1 MPMAEP
7 SSSAA
12 AGGFAAYKLAV
23 AFGLPAGVAAIV
35 VMLWIQPK
43 SPREWALALISTVA
57 SSVGGGA
64 ALIQHLG
71 LNAWADNTVGLIGMA
86 GLIFACGLPGWVIVR
101 AAFAWIDRRRGRD
114 LAELASDAAHT
125 VRDVI
130 GVRAQQQPPDADADD
145 QPSVDACAA
154 CAARAESAAPASVP
168 SAAVEGSA

>member
-1 MPMAEP
+1 MPEP
-7 SSSAA
+7 TSSSAA

-71 LNAWADNTVGLIGMA
+71 LNAWADSTVGLIGMA

-101 AAFAWIDRRRGRD
+101 AAFAWIDRRRGHD
-114 LAELASDAAHT
+114 LAELVSDASHT
-125 VRDVI
+125 VREVI
-130 GVRAQQQPPDADADD
+130 GVRAQQHPDADAAGL
-145 QPSVDACAA
+145 PSADACAA
-154 CAARAESAAPASVP
+154 CAARAESAAQASAP